1 MLRLSPGNLSRSSQ
15 IRGRIALALLKHEW
29 LRGYLLL
36 APTIIT
42 MALALAL
49 PLGVLV
55 VYSFWTQEY
64 LDIDY
69 NLTVENY
76 QRFFS
81 KDVFPMLFLRTLKIA
96 AGATLSTILLAYPMA
111 YIVAFH
117 VKKHKTLILILV
129 ALPFFSSYL
138 LRIFAWKLIL
148 GYNGIINSGLVA
160 TGVIDTPL
168 SVFLYNPAA
177 VYITLSHTWALF
189 ALLPI
194 YVSLEKIDRN
204 YLEAA
209 TDLGDTP
216 VMRFIR
222 VTLPLSLPGIVAAYM
237 LVFIPT
243 VGDYVTPQ
251 LVGGR
256 RGIMFGNV
264 IQSQFGAGND
274 WPFGAA
280 LSIISMTA
288 VAVITLI
295 IVWLTRRWRA

>member
-1 MLRLSPGNLSRSSQ
+1 MNDLPAGVGLRRH
-15 IRGRIALALLKHEW
+15 IAHALLRHEW

-42 MALALAL
+42 MALALAV

-55 VYSFWTQEY
+55 MYSFWTQDY
-64 LDIDY
+64 LDIDRT
-69 NLTVENY
+69 LTFDNY
-76 QRFFS
+76 GKFFS
-81 KDVFPMLFLRTLKIA
+81 KEVFSALLIRTLKIS
-96 AGATLSTILLAYPMA
+96 AGATLSTILLAYPIA
-111 YIVAFH
+111 YIIAFH
-117 VKKHKTLILILV
+117 VKKHKTLILVAV
-129 ALPFFSSYL
+129 ALPFFTSYL

-148 GYNGIINSGLVA
+148 GYNGVINSGLVA
-160 TGVIDTPL
+160 AGIIDTPL
-168 SVFLYNPAA
+168 SFFLYNPVA
-177 VYITLSHTWALF
+177 VYITLAHTWALF

-194 YVSLEKIDRN
+194 YVSLEKIDRSC
-204 YLEAA
+204 LEAA

-216 VMRFIR
+216 LMRFIR
-222 VTLPLSLPGIVAAYM
+222 VTLPLSLPGILAAFM

-264 IQSQFGAGND
+264 IQSQFGTAND

-280 LSIISMTA
+280 LSIISMLVVTVVTLA
-288 VAVITLI
+288 IVALA
-295 IVWLTRRWRA
+295 RRWRQ